1 MRTVRRLYFY
11 AVAFISLEVI
21 LWGMIGLARSIACQA
36 TSFCGGSAILT
47 QGLAAIIVGIPFF
60 AVHWWASQRF
70 ARQDMEERASGV
82 RAVFL
87 YGLMLAT
94 LIPIVQN
101 LLSLLDRLALQA
113 VNLSTSQ
120 AFFGPN
126 QTWTDNLIAMLMNA
140 VFAAYFWNI
149 LRGDWR
155 VIDPQET
162 YADIRRIYR
171 HIWLVYS
178 LAMVVAG
185 VEQLLRFI
193 LDILRLSWF

>member
-1 MRTVRRLYFY
+1 
-11 AVAFISLEVI
+11 
-21 LWGMIGLARSIACQA
+21 MIGLARSIACQG
-36 TSFCGGSAILT
+36 TSFCGGAAVLT

-60 AVHWWASQRF
+60 GVHWWLAQRF
-70 ARQDMEERASGV
+70 ARQDVEERSSGV

-87 YGLMLAT
+87 YGILLAT

-126 QTWTDNLIAMLMNA
+126 QTWTDNLIAMVMNA

-149 LRGDWR
+149 LRVTG
-155 VIDPQET
+155 
-162 YADIRRIYR
+162 
-171 HIWLVYS
+171 
-178 LAMVVAG
+178 G
-185 VEQLLRFI
+185 
-193 LDILRLSWF
+193 